1 MGYSYTILR
10 NFILDFDKK
19 YMNCVANVNGMQ
31 ELQTHTCICLVV
43 RSCPTLCSSVD
54 HSPPG
59 SSVHEI
65 LPGKNTGVGCHA
77 LPQGIFPTQG
87 SDPSLSLAGGFFI
100 VWATGKPIYIIKS
113 KSNIFMYFNNFLL
126 PSSQICIYN
135 FVSMCVYICMYMNV
149 CMYVCMCVCVCI
161 YIYIY
166 IYICI
171 SNRRT

>member
-87 SDPSLSLAGGFFI
+87 SNPHLLHLLHCKRI
-100 VWATGKPIYIIKS
+100 LYVQPPGKPFSCTVLPNNECTLIYPVIPLLT
-113 KSNIFMYFNNFLL
+113 NI
-126 PSSQICIYN
+126 
-135 FVSMCVYICMYMNV
+135 
-149 CMYVCMCVCVCI
+149 
-161 YIYIY
+161 
-166 IYICI
+166 
-171 SNRRT
+171 

>member
-1 MGYSYTILR
+1 
-10 NFILDFDKK
+10 
-19 YMNCVANVNGMQ
+19 MNCVANVNGMQ
-31 ELQTHTCICLVV
+31 ELQTHTYISLVV
-43 RSCPTLCSSVD
+43 QSCPTICNSVD

-59 SSVHEI
+59 SSVREI

-77 LPQGIFPTQG
+77 LLQGIFPTQG
-87 SDPSLSLAGGFFI
+87 LDPSLSLAGGFVM

-135 FVSMCVYICMYMNV
+135 FVSLYVCVYMYV
-149 CMYVCMCVCVCI
+149 YVCMCVCV

-166 IYICI
+166 I